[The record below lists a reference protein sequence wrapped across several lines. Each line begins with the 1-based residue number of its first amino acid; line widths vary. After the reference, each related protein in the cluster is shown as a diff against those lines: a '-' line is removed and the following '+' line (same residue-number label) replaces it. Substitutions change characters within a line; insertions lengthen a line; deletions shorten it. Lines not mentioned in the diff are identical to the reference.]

1 MTVERKAGFCA
12 LPEQGRFIPI
22 SDYHPNSADFFL
34 AGILLKIQEI
44 SPRCARRN
52 DTLGCHLERSERSRA
67 IKRVSG

>member
-1 MTVERKAGFCA
+1 MILPDLSPLHHA
-12 LPEQGRFIPI
+12 LDKYL

-34 AGILLKIQEI
+34 TGILLKILEI

-67 IKRVSG
+67 FKRGSG